1 MNQWNIELYQ
11 DKHSYVWEYGAK
23 LLAMLSPKP
32 GERILDLGCGTGQLT
47 SEIAAVGA
55 EVVGLDVAEEAIAQC
70 RQHYPHIEFRVAN
83 GTDFTCEKSF
93 DAVFSNAALHW
104 IQPPVAAVQC
114 IYQALK
120 PGGRFVA
127 EFGGKGNVQQI
138 IEAINQ
144 ALDEPEYNPWY
155 FPSIGEYSTLL
166 EQAGF
171 EVNYAALLTRPT
183 KLEGEQGLINWIE
196 MFAVSR
202 FATLSTSTKTTMMQ
216 QIESKLRPTLYRNGS
231 WWADYQRLQIVAMKP
246 DN

>member
-1 MNQWNIELYQ
+1 MNQWNVELYQ
-11 DKHSYVWEYGAK
+11 DKHSYVWEYGTK
-23 LLAMLSPKP
+23 ILAMLAPRP

-47 SEIAAVGA
+47 AEIAAIGA

-83 GTDFTCEKSF
+83 GTDFVCDQSF

-104 IQPPVAAVQC
+104 IQPPAAAVQC
-114 IYQALK
+114 IYQALT

-127 EFGGKGNVQQI
+127 EFGGKGNVKQI

-144 ALDEPEYNPWY
+144 TLAEPEYNPWY

-166 EQAGF
+166 EQAEF

-183 KLEGEQGLINWIE
+183 KLEGEEGLINWLE
-196 MFAVSR
+196 MFAGSR
-202 FATLSTSTKTTMMQ
+202 FATLPTSTKIAMMQ
-216 QIESKLRPTLYRNGS
+216 QIESKLRPTLYRNGY

-246 DN
+246 NN